1 MTEVC
6 LGAMPL
12 PASTVAFL
20 IVVFLLPFV
29 VVSEMRRLVRR
40 REIEITTI
48 IIITFFLSTYF
59 FSLSVQTYR
68 VKSSATKDEKNIYSI
83 MMVLLTTH
91 ASSFERWCPALSS
104 PVD

>member
-1 MTEVC
+1 MVLC
-6 LGAMPL
+6 PCQ
-12 PASTVAFL
+12 ASTVAFL

-40 REIEITTI
+40 REIRNYNNNNNN
-48 IIITFFLSTYF
+48 FFPFNLLLLSPLFKPTE
-59 FSLSVQTYR
+59 

-104 PVD
+104 PVV